1 MATWTLTQQRD
12 TMLAWAVSE
21 VGSAAAQRLARKYG
35 LNNEADD
42 LVSMTLEK
50 ITRSFA
56 RRPEPLPDVGNVD
69 QAIRYA
75 YRAMANIA
83 IDLARRKR
91 QESKALVSVARITPT
106 QPGTDQSATSQ
117 VFIEELFSAL
127 HRVTSSGFTCKACN
141 DRVTYAAATE
151 VLHLALLEG
160 SDAAVG
166 QSWLDDV
173 IYSVVDRYEIGMSRS
188 AAAQRQR
195 RSRCRRC
202 VMELLQAALSA
213 IGVRRG

>member
-1 MATWTLTQQRD
+1 MAPWTLAQQRD
-12 TMLAWAVSE
+12 AMLAWAISE

-35 LNNEADD
+35 LNNDADD

-56 RRPEPLPDVGNVD
+56 RRPEPLPDVGNDD
-69 QAIRYA
+69 QATRYA
-75 YRAMANIA
+75 YRAMANVA

-106 QPGTDQSATSQ
+106 QPGTDQTATSQ

>member
-1 MATWTLTQQRD
+1 MTIWTLNHQRD
-12 TMLAWAVSE
+12 AMLAWAVSE
-21 VGSAAAQRLARKYG
+21 DGLDAAARLARKYG
-35 LNNEADD
+35 LPDEPAD
-42 LVSMTLEK
+42 LVALTYERLATAMQR
-50 ITRSFA
+50 RSERLPSVNSDDEAA
-56 RRPEPLPDVGNVD
+56 R
-69 QAIRYA
+69 YT
-75 YRAMANIA
+75 YRTMANLA

-91 QESKALVSVARITPT
+91 RESMALVSIARITPT
-106 QPGTDQSATSQ
+106 QPGTDQTATSE

-127 HRVTSSGFTCKACN
+127 HRVTASGFTCKSC
-141 DRVTYAAATE
+141 DSRVTYAAATE

-166 QSWLDDV
+166 QSWFDDV
-173 IYSVVDRYEIGMSRS
+173 IHSVVDRYYTGMSKTKT
-188 AAAQRQR
+188 AQRQR

>member
-1 MATWTLTQQRD
+1 MATWTLSQQRD

-21 VGSAAAQRLARKYG
+21 VGSAAAHRLARKYG
-35 LNNEADD
+35 LINEADD

-56 RRPEPLPDVGNVD
+56 RRPEPLPDVENDD

-75 YRAMANIA
+75 YRAMANLA

-106 QPGTDQSATSQ
+106 QTGTDQTATSQ

-127 HRVTSSGFTCKACN
+127 HRVTSSGFTCNACN

-202 VMELLQAALSA
+202 VMELLQAALST

>member
-35 LNNEADD
+35 LINEADD

-56 RRPEPLPDVGNVD
+56 RRPEPLPDVGNDD

-75 YRAMANIA
+75 YRAMANLA

-106 QPGTDQSATSQ
+106 QTGTDQTATSQ
-117 VFIEELFSAL
+117 VFIEELLSAL

-151 VLHLALLEG
+151 VLHLALLEA

-173 IYSVVDRYEIGMSRS
+173 IYAVVDRYEVGMSRS

>member
-12 TMLAWAVSE
+12 AMLAWAVSE
-21 VGSAAAQRLARKYG
+21 VGLAAAQRLARRYG

-56 RRPEPLPDVGNVD
+56 RRAEPLPDVANDD

-75 YRAMANIA
+75 YRAMANLA
-83 IDLARRKR
+83 IDLARRNR
-91 QESKALVSVARITPT
+91 QESKALVSVARIAPT
-106 QPGTDQSATSQ
+106 QPGTDQTATSL
-117 VFIEELFSAL
+117 VFIEELLSAL
-127 HRVTSSGFTCKACN
+127 HRVTSSGFTCKGCN
-141 DRVTYAAATE
+141 NRVTYAAATE
-151 VLHLALLEG
+151 VLYLALLEG
-160 SDAAVG
+160 GDAAIG

-213 IGVRRG
+213 IGVRYG

>member
-1 MATWTLTQQRD
+1 
-12 TMLAWAVSE
+12 MLAWAVSE
-21 VGSAAAQRLARKYG
+21 VGSTAAQRLARKYG
-35 LNNEADD
+35 LINEADD

-56 RRPEPLPDVGNVD
+56 RRSEPLPGVGSDD

-75 YRAMANIA
+75 YRAMANLA

-106 QPGTDQSATSQ
+106 QPDTDQTATSQ

-127 HRVTSSGFTCKACN
+127 HRVTSSGFTCRACN

-173 IYSVVDRYEIGMSRS
+173 IYAVVDRYEVGMSRS

-195 RSRCRRC
+195 RSRCRHC

>member
-1 MATWTLTQQRD
+1 MTTWNLESQRSA
-12 TMLAWAVSE
+12 MLGWAQSQIGLE
-21 VGSAAAQRLARKYG
+21 AASRLQRKYG
-35 LNNEADD
+35 LLDEPHD
-42 LVSMTLEK
+42 LVSMTVEK
-50 ITRSFA
+50 LTKSFA
-56 RRPEPLPDVGNVD
+56 RRLEPLPGVSSDD
-69 QAIRYA
+69 EAIRYA
-75 YRAMANIA
+75 YRAMANLA
-83 IDLARRKR
+83 IDLARRSR
-91 QESKALVSVARITPT
+91 QESKALVSVARIAPTP
-106 QPGTDQSATSQ
+106 PGADQAATSQ

-127 HRVTSSGFTCKACN
+127 HRVAATGFTCTACN

-173 IYSVVDRYEIGMSRS
+173 IYSVVDRYEVGMSKS

-202 VMELLQAALSA
+202 VMELLQAALSS